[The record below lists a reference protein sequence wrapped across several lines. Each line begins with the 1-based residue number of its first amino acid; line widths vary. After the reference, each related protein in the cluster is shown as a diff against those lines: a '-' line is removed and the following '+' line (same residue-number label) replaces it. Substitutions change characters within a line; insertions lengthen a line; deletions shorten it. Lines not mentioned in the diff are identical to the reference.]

1 MGCEVPQHEHTYPV
15 PEIPYAEWGAQKLK
29 KLKAIVAEM
38 IEESHQPV
46 LVVFEIGH
54 FKLPKE
60 EKNVT
65 WAQQNVDFADRL
77 AGRIIKR
84 YGRNVR
90 LLATLLI
97 NNLEEEQEAESEEM
111 LHMLFDDKR
120 YITRRSLKIL
130 SERNLKN
137 RAYKALKNNSRL
149 VDSFI
154 HIDGKAYLRD
164 EEYQHDLAAG
174 FVDEKGNIIPRCG
187 LILTSFLD
195 KVAALSHERMFPYK
209 EFEVLFISF
218 CEEYHEYQ
226 RVKLGVDIYTST
238 HDNITMTPIILHWDY
253 SRDQCLVSHRRSDAK
268 VWQDQ
273 EV

>member
-1 MGCEVPQHEHTYPV
+1 MGCDIPESQERYGKPQVE
-15 PEIPYAEWGAQKLK
+15 YATWSAEKLELLFARLCETIDTIHK
-29 KLKAIVAEM
+29 
-38 IEESHQPV
+38 PV
-46 LVVFEIGH
+46 LVVMETAH
-54 FKLPKE
+54 FKLPAD
-60 EKNVT
+60 EKNML
-65 WAQQNVDFADRL
+65 WAAQNSDFADRL
-77 AGRIIKR
+77 AGGIIRR
-84 YGRNVR
+84 YGRSVR

-97 NNLEEEQEAESEEM
+97 NNLEEEHESLCEETV
-111 LHMLFDDKR
+111 HRLFADKR
-120 YITRRSLKIL
+120 YINLSALRVL

-154 HIDGKAYLRD
+154 QIDGKAYLRD

-174 FVDEKGNIIPRCG
+174 FVDESGRIIPRCG

-195 KVAALSHERMFPYK
+195 KVAALARERMFPHR
-209 EFEVLFISF
+209 EFEVVFLSF

-238 HDNITMTPIILHWDY
+238 HETLSVTPFVLHWDY
-253 SRDQCLVSHRRSDAK
+253 SRDRCLISFRGRREK
-268 VWQDQ
+268 EWQDI